1 MIAKLKDSR
10 NNWYILKNLSQSNL
24 IWGICNKKCN
34 INKVTV
40 YEEYLMYDLVAMI
53 GAIGGTL
60 GLCIGISLKDMTRV
74 LLRFLEQLRKKV
86 QRQVGNRKKRLSKD
100 ILVDKKNPAE

>member
-1 MIAKLKDSR
+1 
-10 NNWYILKNLSQSNL
+10 
-24 IWGICNKKCN
+24 
-34 INKVTV
+34 
-40 YEEYLMYDLVAMI
+40 MYDLVAMI

-100 ILVDKKNPAE
+100 ILVDKKIQQSKSICQQVVNNDHSIRSFDKIYSLEIFRILP